1 MTSEQILI
9 GAGLTVVL
17 AVASQLLAAR
27 VRVPAIIVLLP
38 VGFAAGAITDD
49 IHPDRLIGPSFS
61 PLVSLAVAVIL
72 YDAGLGLDLRRLT
85 GDTRRTVVRLVWIG
99 TVLTAPAA
107 GFTAAP
113 LLGMSGA
120 AAAMLGAILVVSGPT
135 VVGPLLNFVRPTERV
150 QRVLVWEGSL
160 IDAVGG
166 ILGAL
171 VFHALIEER
180 HREFGL
186 GLLEFAASVA
196 VGLAGGALG
205 ALVLWWLLVR
215 VRLGEV
221 LGTSAQLAAVVG
233 VAAVC
238 DAVRDDTGLI
248 AAIVMGVVVAT
259 VPAFDLPAR
268 RTFFETLVSLIVGVL
283 FVSIS
288 STVTWASVQP
298 VLLPSLGLVAVLVL
312 AVRPLV
318 AALSTVRTG
327 LAEGERA
334 FLGWMAP
341 RGIVAAST
349 AATFS
354 TGLAEAGFDGA
365 EKILPV
371 TFLVIVA
378 TVTLYG
384 LTAVPV
390 ARLLKVTRPAR
401 SRPLLVGGEPWT
413 VELAGVLRSA
423 GLDVLLWAGRDEQ
436 RERIAA
442 AGLELADG
450 ELLATALGEGA
461 EQEGITA
468 VYLLTAEDE
477 FNALA
482 AAVLHDESDVP
493 VYRLPAAAPGPGVVG
508 AAPATML
515 LPAGLTGPELARR
528 HAAGAPVLRRPA
540 DGELPPGHDLLFTL
554 DRTGHLRPATADGTP
569 ATPADTTE
577 RIVLGPSPS

>member
-9 GAGLTVVL
+9 GSGLTLVL

-27 VRVPAIIVLLP
+27 LRVPAIIVLLP
-38 VGFAAGAITDD
+38 VGFAAGALTDD
-49 IHPDRLIGPSFS
+49 VHPDRLLGPAFS

-72 YDAGLGLDLRRLT
+72 YDAGLGLDLRELT
-85 GDTRRTVVRLVWIG
+85 GHARHTVVRLVWVG
-99 TVLTAPAA
+99 TLLTAPAA
-107 GFTAAP
+107 AFAAAP
-113 LLGMSGA
+113 LLGVSGK

-135 VVGPLLNFVRPTERV
+135 VVGPLLDFVRPTERV
-150 QRVLVWEGSL
+150 RRVLLWEGSL

-171 VFHALIEER
+171 VFHALVSEE
-180 HREFGL
+180 HRRLGA
-186 GLLEFAASVA
+186 GLLEFAASV
-196 VGLAGGALG
+196 GLGLLGGLLG
-205 ALVLWWLLVR
+205 AALLWLLLVR
-215 VRLGEV
+215 ARLNEV
-221 LGTSAQLAAVVG
+221 LGTSAQLAVVVG

-238 DAVRDDTGLI
+238 DALRDDTGLI
-248 AAIVMGVVVAT
+248 AAIVLGVVVAT
-259 VPAFDLPAR
+259 VPAFDPPAR
-268 RTFFETLVSLIVGVL
+268 RIFLETLVPLIVGVL

-288 STVTWASVQP
+288 STVTWSSVRP
-298 VLLPSLGLVAVLVL
+298 VLLPVLGLVAVLAVV
-312 AVRPLV
+312 VRPVV
-318 AALSTVRTG
+318 AALSTAGTD

-354 TGLAEAGFDGA
+354 TGLAAAGVGGA
-365 EKILPV
+365 EKILPA
-371 TFLVIVA
+371 TFLVIVF

-384 LTAVPV
+384 LSAVPV
-390 ARLLKVTRPAR
+390 ARLLRVTRPAR

-413 VELAGVLRSA
+413 VELAAVLRSA

-436 RERIAA
+436 RARISA

-450 ELLATALGEGA
+450 ELLAAASGEGA
-461 EQEGITA
+461 EREGVTA

-482 AAVLHDESDVP
+482 AAVLHEVSELP
-493 VYRLPAAAPGPGVVG
+493 VFRLPATAPGPGAVG
-508 AAPATML
+508 GPPAATV
-515 LPAGLTGPELARR
+515 LPAALTGPELARR
-528 HAAGAPVLRRPA
+528 HAAGARILRRPA

-554 DRTGHLRPATADGTP
+554 DRAGHLHP
-569 ATPADTTE
+569 ATPHGAPPRRDRVTE
-577 RIVLGPSPS
+577 RIVLGPP

>member
-27 VRVPAIIVLLP
+27 LRIPAIIVLLP
-38 VGFAAGAITDD
+38 VGFAAGAVTDD
-49 IHPDRLIGPSFS
+49 VHPDRLLGPAFS
-61 PLVSLAVAVIL
+61 PLVSLAVAVVL

-85 GDTRRTVVRLVWIG
+85 GHTRHAVVRLVWVG
-99 TVLTAPAA
+99 TLLTAPAA
-107 GFTAAP
+107 AFAAAP
-113 LLGMSGA
+113 LLGLSGA
-120 AAAMLGAILVVSGPT
+120 AAAMLGAVLVVSGPT

-150 QRVLVWEGSL
+150 QRILVWEGSL

-171 VFHALIEER
+171 VFHALVGQQ
-180 HREFGL
+180 HRQFGR
-186 GLLEFAASVA
+186 GLLEFAASV
-196 VGLAGGALG
+196 GLGLLGGLLG
-205 ALVLWWLLVR
+205 AALLWWLLVR
-215 VRLGEV
+215 GRLNDV

-233 VAAVC
+233 VAALC
-238 DAVRDDTGLI
+238 DALREDTGLI

-259 VPAFDLPAR
+259 LPAFDLPAR
-268 RTFFETLVSLIVGVL
+268 RTFFETLVSLVVGVL

-288 STVTWASVQP
+288 STVAWSSVRP
-298 VLLPSLGLVAVLVL
+298 LLLPALGLVAVLVVV
-312 AVRPLV
+312 VRPVV
-318 AALSTVRTG
+318 AALSTAGTD
-327 LAEGERA
+327 LPEGERA

-354 TGLAEAGFDGA
+354 AGLAAAGVGGA
-365 EKILPV
+365 DKILPA
-371 TFLVIVA
+371 TFLVIVF

-384 LTAVPV
+384 LSAVPV
-390 ARLLKVTRPAR
+390 ARLLGVARPAR

-413 VELAGVLRSA
+413 LELAAVLRSA

-442 AGLELADG
+442 AGLELAEG
-450 ELLATALGEGA
+450 ELLAAAGGEGA
-461 EQEGITA
+461 EQEGVTA

-482 AAVLHDESDVP
+482 AAVLRDGSELP
-493 VYRLPAAAPGPGVVG
+493 VFRLPAAAPGPGVVG
-508 AAPATML
+508 DGPAATL
-515 LPAGLTGPELARR
+515 LPAALTGPELARR
-528 HAAGAPVLRRPA
+528 HAAGARILRRPA

-554 DRTGHLRPATADGTP
+554 DRSGRLAP
-569 ATPADTTE
+569 ATPHGRPVHPGQVTE
-577 RIVLGPSPS
+577 RIVLGPA